1 MPDVTFYNY
10 PYNQYVFTS
19 SELKRVLLRQQGCDE
34 WSRRPGPG
42 YGAGGLYG
50 AGYGNYGGG
59 CCGAAAAQP
68 YPCGPLNY
76 PFVYQ

>member
-34 WSRRPGPG
+34 WSARSNCSGGPRWI
-42 YGAGGLYG
+42 YGSGNGGC
-50 AGYGNYGGG
+50 GGG
-59 CCGAAAAQP
+59 TLP
-68 YPCGPLNY
+68 YPCGPLTY

>member
-10 PYNQYVFTS
+10 PYNQYVFS
-19 SELKRVLLRQQGCDE
+19 AASLREKLLRQQGCDE
-34 WSRRPGPG
+34 WTRRPGPS
-42 YGAGGLYG
+42 YGQPGFYG
-50 AGYGNYGGG
+50 AGYGG
-59 CCGAAAAQP
+59 CCGGQSYP

>member
-10 PYNQYVFTS
+10 PYNQYTFTS
-19 SELKRVLLRQQGCDE
+19 GELKRVLLRQQGCDE
-34 WSRRPGPG
+34 WSRQRGPAH
-42 YGAGGLYG
+42 GALGFYG
-50 AGYGNYGGG
+50 AGYGAYGGGG
-59 CCGAAAAQP
+59 CCGGDRAP

>member
-19 SELKRVLLRQQGCDE
+19 SELKKVLLRQQGCDE
-34 WSRRPGPG
+34 WSSRTNSCAGPRWI
-42 YGAGGLYG
+42 YGSGS
-50 AGYGNYGGG
+50 
-59 CCGAAAAQP
+59 CCGGAQLP
-68 YPCGPLNY
+68 YPCGPLTY

>member
-34 WSRRPGPG
+34 WSRGRGPV
-42 YGAGGLYG
+42 YGAAAPGFFGT
-50 AGYGNYGGG
+50 GYGG
-59 CCGAAAAQP
+59 CCSGGCNLP